1 MGLDLTY
8 DADGT
13 TFTRRFSPADWD
25 TIDVLTK
32 HLPKEI
38 GICFDVPAFGEPVR
52 IKTEALREAA
62 RSLDSF
68 LAENAHLL
76 PAMYQFKLER
86 FPVPGV
92 PPGGFETGGISGL
105 RLPGDT
111 VHFYAITSG
120 LNVCELQKMGIG
132 ADGNGAI
139 LEKRDL
145 RAQTELM
152 TENAGL
158 VKFRRRAA
166 KTSLRRSLREIAAF
180 ADTVTCMELMKIVG

>member
-13 TFTRRFSPADWD
+13 RFTRRFSPADWD
-25 TIDVLTK
+25 TIEVLTQ

-38 GICFDVPAFGEPVR
+38 AICFDVPNFGEPVR
-52 IKTEALREAA
+52 IQTAALREAA
-62 RSLDSF
+62 HFLDSF
-68 LAENAHLL
+68 LAENTHLL
-76 PAMYQFKLER
+76 PATYQFKLER

-120 LNVCELQKMGIG
+120 LNVCELQKMGIA

-145 RAQTELM
+145 RAHTELM

-166 KTSLRRSLREIAAF
+166 KPTLRRALREIAAF
-180 ADTVTCMELMKIVG
+180 TDSVTCVELTKIVG